1 MTAAE
6 KEQFKASLKHPDVEE
21 PIDLWFYRPWGFRL
35 ALLGQRMHWTPNQ
48 ITVASIFLGVGC
60 GLLCYPTEWR
70 LNLLGIVLLVLADI
84 CDSADGQLA
93 RLTRQYSPMGRILD
107 GAAGDVWFIT
117 IYLAIFFRLFPEWG
131 WWGFALGL
139 AAGLSHRQQAALA
152 DYYRQIHL
160 LMAKVSSGS
169 AQTISEF
176 TTYRQE
182 KQKLDGLSLR
192 QRPVETIFQWFY
204 VGYIRFQEGRTPQW
218 QAFRARY
225 AADALTSKM
234 AEAFRQ
240 QSRPLMP
247 IANAQT
253 FNCRAITLFV
263 SLMLG
268 MPWLYWVV
276 EITVFNGLYFY
287 MNRQHEKICSGLIM
301 MTDKQETP
309 DKE

>member
-6 KEQFKASLKHPDVEE
+6 NEQYKASLKHPDVEE

-35 ALLGQRMHWTPNQ
+35 ALLGQRLHWTPNQ

-60 GLLCYPTEWR
+60 GLLCYPQDWC

-93 RLTRQYSPMGRILD
+93 RLTRQYSQLGRILD

-131 WWGFALGL
+131 WWGFVLGAL
-139 AAGLSHRQQAALA
+139 AGLSHRQQAALA

-160 LMAKVSSGS
+160 LMVKVSSGS
-169 AQTISEF
+169 SNTLSEF
-176 TTYRQE
+176 TTAMQE
-182 KQKLDGLSLR
+182 EQKLKALSLKK
-192 QRPVETIFQWFY
+192 QPVEKVFQWFY
-204 VGYIRFQEGRTPQW
+204 VGYTRFQESQTPKW
-218 QAFRARY
+218 QAFRKQY
-225 AADALTSKM
+225 AENLTPEV
-234 AEAFRQ
+234 AEEFRQ

-247 IANAQT
+247 IANALT

-268 MPWLYWVV
+268 MPWLYWAA
-276 EITVFNGLYFY
+276 EITVFNGLYYY
-287 MNRQHEKICSGLIM
+287 MNRQHETICR
-301 MTDKQETP
+301 KQMH
-309 DKE
+309 